1 MTIVIIPDSDRSI
14 LTSSSMAAG
23 AAEIAA
29 PTPVDALSLHTHGG
43 CISVLDRENQASVVE
58 FRNHLADLW
67 TQTHR
72 MVTDRFSLPLGS
84 GFVDK

>member
-1 MTIVIIPDSDRSI
+1 
-14 LTSSSMAAG
+14 MAAG

-29 PTPVDALSLHTHGG
+29 P
-43 CISVLDRENQASVVE
+43 ASTVE

>member
-1 MTIVIIPDSDRSI
+1 
-14 LTSSSMAAG
+14 MAAG

-29 PTPVDALSLHTHGG
+29 PTPVDALSLHTHG
-43 CISVLDRENQASVVE
+43 ISVLDRENQASTVE

-72 MVTDRFSLPLGS
+72 MVTELFSLPLGS
-84 GFVDK
+84 GFVDKE